1 MTSVW
6 GRAPELPAFVL
17 ESVAA
22 HARALGRTVAD
33 DDLFLMALT
42 CLDEGRPARRVLDA
56 EGIDARQLL
65 AEIKVSGDAPLDPA
79 APLTFSPAYYAL
91 EGRTQGFAAALGTGR
106 ITPEHVLLGLVW
118 DPASRSSHL
127 VWRLGASRERIV
139 ERLRDLGI
147 PTPAAPLPRQR
158 EVEWGARVW
167 FDRADVR
174 RVVDHL
180 RLHIPPGTRWGFNYE
195 GHRAWA
201 IAESSVDLDA
211 LVSAAQAP

>member
-1 MTSVW
+1 
-6 GRAPELPAFVL
+6 
-17 ESVAA
+17 
-22 HARALGRTVAD
+22 VAD

-65 AEIKVSGDAPLDPA
+65 AEIKVSGDAPIDPA

-195 GHRAWA
+195 GHRTWA